1 MRKIMKMIELS
12 LYTFF
17 TKTLSCLNFLY
28 VANLSAQPQVPVDTA
43 KMLIFLCKDLHG
55 EQTNE
60 F

>member
-1 MRKIMKMIELS
+1 MKMIELS